1 MPQIRAVK
9 TQVIIA
15 FGILHTNLHFCLKF
29 GEPLGVKRR
38 KVKQLTMTFEQVKRQ
53 EAENRMA
60 AIRRARRSPAAAAAE
75 QRRASLV
82 GDGAKW
88 KINNFAEVARAIAK
102 AKYKYK

>member
-1 MPQIRAVK
+1 MA
-9 TQVIIA
+9 
-15 FGILHTNLHFCLKF
+15 NLHFRLKYS
-29 GEPLGVKRR
+29 EPVEVKKR

-82 GDGAKW
+82 GEGAKW
-88 KINNFAEVARAIAK
+88 KITNFAEVARAIGK